1 MSQQSFQSSQ
11 SKPAVQSMPTY
22 GGSGASSNYSV
33 YSHESEKMNNFALAS
48 VATAVGGLFS
58 SMCGGILCS
67 PIVILS
73 LALAGVGYY
82 QIKQLRHKGQEFVI
96 AAFVINVVSII
107 IILSSTIAGIFF
119 ATQAN

>member
-11 SKPAVQSMPTY
+11 SKPATQSMPSY
-22 GGSGASSNYSV
+22 SGSGASSSYSV

-73 LALAGVGYY
+73 LVLAGIGYY
-82 QIKQLRHKGQEFVI
+82 QIKQFRHKGQEFVI
-96 AAFVINVVSII
+96 AAFVINIVAII
-107 IILSSTIAGIFF
+107 IILSSAIAGVFF
-119 ATQAN
+119 AAQGN